1 MKVEWSAWVILA
13 AVMYGVATC
22 AGFGVRRWAKKTARS
37 RSWRVGAPI
46 ATFVLVI
53 AALNGLTYGISTDY
67 YAVTPDVQ
75 ATEVASEGFGLTSGK
90 AYPLMAGSLVGSSDI
105 KVQGNRT
112 SINVEESSSSQL
124 SLAFRSPDGS
134 YYVATIPTGPIK
146 FFVDEDPSRAS
157 VVMYLENPQNTEYN
171 SGYGR
176 QEMLEGPCAPGIQ
189 SGYLVCNRVRE
200 YRTVIPQWAKDN
212 GLQAV
217 VSKTFRRAVIT
228 LPCADFTALA
238 AAKVILPVS
247 GCG

>member
-1 MKVEWSAWVILA
+1 MRAELSAWIILGVVIYGLA
-13 AVMYGVATC
+13 AG
-22 AGFGVRRWAKKTARS
+22 AGYGVRRWAKKTARG
-37 RSWRVGAPI
+37 RGWRVGAPI
-46 ATFVLVI
+46 ATSLLVI
-53 AALNGLTYGISTDY
+53 AALNGLTYGISTDF
-67 YAVTPDVQ
+67 YAPIPDVQ
-75 ATEVASEGFGLTSGK
+75 ATEVAREGFGLTSGK
-90 AYPLMAGSLVGSSDI
+90 AYPLVAGSLVGSSDI

-134 YYVATIPTGPIK
+134 YYVASIPTGPIK
-146 FFVDEDPSRAS
+146 FFVNEDPSKAS
-157 VVMYLENPQNTEYN
+157 VVMYLENPESTEYD

-176 QEMLEGPCAPGIQ
+176 QEVMDGSCTTGLQ

-200 YRTVIPQWAKDN
+200 YKTVIPQWAKDN

-238 AAKVILPVS
+238 TAKIILPVS